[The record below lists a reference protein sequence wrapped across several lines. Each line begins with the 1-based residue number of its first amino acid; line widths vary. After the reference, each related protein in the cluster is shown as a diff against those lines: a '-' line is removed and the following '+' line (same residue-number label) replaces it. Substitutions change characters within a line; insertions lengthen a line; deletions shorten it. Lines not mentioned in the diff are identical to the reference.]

1 MRPFRFVRPTSLQE
15 VIGFLEEH
23 GAAAALLAG
32 GTDLVVGLRDGK
44 IEPRVIIDL
53 KRTSDLPAN
62 IVKSDGWLTIGAT
75 TALSEVERH
84 ETVRS
89 RFPALAEA
97 ASVVGS
103 IQIRNRATLVGNVCN
118 ASPAADTVPVL
129 AVYGAVV
136 NVLGP
141 GGERRLPLVDFIRGN
156 RRTALAAGELATS
169 VSIALP
175 NQPFGAAFGRITRR
189 RGVDLATVNLCCGI
203 DNAGVTTF
211 AFGAVSPRPLLLQD
225 ASSVLADPFAADD
238 FKAMVLDSLISKAAP
253 ITDVRASAEYR
264 LAMLRVLAKRAQHR
278 AAERLA
284 VGRKGHG

>member
-1 MRPFRFVRPTSLQE
+1 MRPFRFVRPARLQD

-23 GAAAALLAG
+23 GTAAALLAG
-32 GTDLVVGLRDGK
+32 GTDLVVGLREGK

-53 KRTSDLPAN
+53 KRTSDLPAR
-62 IVKSDGWLTIGAT
+62 IVESDGCLTISAT
-75 TALSEVERH
+75 TALSDVERH
-84 ETVRS
+84 DTVRS

-97 ASVVGS
+97 AGVVGS

-129 AVYGAVV
+129 AVYGAVM

-141 GGERRLPLVDFIRGN
+141 GGERRLPVVDFIRGN
-156 RRTALAAGELATS
+156 RRTVLAAGELATG
-169 VSIALP
+169 VSIPFP
-175 NQPFGAAFGRITRR
+175 NQPFGVAFARITRR

-203 DNAGVTTF
+203 DSAGVTTF

-225 ASSVLADPFAADD
+225 AAGVLADPFATTEA
-238 FKAMVLDSLISKAAP
+238 KAMALDALIAKAAP

-264 LAMLRVLAKRAQHR
+264 LAMLGVLAKRAQHR

-284 VGRKGHG
+284 AGKKKNG

>member
-1 MRPFRFVRPTSLQE
+1 MRPFRFVRPSRLRE

-23 GAAAALLAG
+23 GAGAVLLAG

-53 KRTSDLPAN
+53 KQTSDLLAR
-62 IVKSDGWLTIGAT
+62 IAESDGCLTISAT
-75 TALSEVERH
+75 TALSDVESH
-84 ETVRS
+84 ETVRAQ
-89 RFPALAEA
+89 FPALAEA

-141 GGERRLPLVDFIRGN
+141 GGERRLPVVDFIQGN

-169 VSIALP
+169 VSIPFP
-175 NQPFGAAFGRITRR
+175 NQPFGAAFARITRR

-203 DNAGVTTF
+203 DDAGVTTF

-225 ASSVLADPFAADD
+225 AGGVLADPLAATEA
-238 FKAMVLDSLISKAAP
+238 KTMTLDALIAKAAP

-264 LAMLRVLAKRAQHR
+264 LAMLGVLAKRAQHR

-284 VGRKGHG
+284 VGRKKYG